1 MTKEMLEEM
10 KNFEIFVEKMEEIVV
25 TVKTNKINIEN
36 GWGVE
41 VFDLRDD
48 KIGMVDSL
56 PKTLQDYAY
65 LWEYVKERFNEY
77 LADYD
82 NPNKSNEM
90 FFDVYWNDP
99 QANRAEYDY
108 LTLWIFFD
116 YQYGIY
122 YQSDTEIEEK
132 IKKRDEKIE
141 NSVVRY

>member
-25 TVKTNKINIEN
+25 AVKTDEINIEN

-41 VFDLRDD
+41 IFDLRDD
-48 KIGMVDSL
+48 KIGLIDSL
-56 PKTLQDYAY
+56 PKTLKDYAY

-82 NPNKSNEM
+82 NPNMPNDM
-90 FFDVYWNDP
+90 FFDVYWNDT
-99 QANRAEYDY
+99 QANRAEFDD
-108 LTLWIFFD
+108 LTLRIFFD

-122 YQSDTEIEEK
+122 YQSDTEIKEK
-132 IKKRDEKIE
+132 IQKRDEK
-141 NSVVRY
+141 N